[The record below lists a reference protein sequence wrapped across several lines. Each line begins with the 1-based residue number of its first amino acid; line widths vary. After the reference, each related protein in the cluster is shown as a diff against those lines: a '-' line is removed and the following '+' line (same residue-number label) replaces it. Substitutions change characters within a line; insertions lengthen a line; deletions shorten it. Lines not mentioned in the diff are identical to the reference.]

1 MMYVVEVEVDA
12 GESEREEIG
21 SEQVAGVDDSAPCLA
36 DAAGH
41 GEPRRAR
48 TSASASSDRSCVM
61 S

>member
-1 MMYVVEVEVDA
+1 MYVVEVEVDA

-41 GEPRRAR
+41 GEPARREAGEDVCER
-48 TSASASSDRSCVM
+48 VVG
-61 S
+61 